1 MHIEWCGIE
10 WHRDCA
16 LTGGQYFSALPE
28 CDRAITVY
36 TTHRWQMLFGMS
48 LLGFMS
54 YYPTAVCPCLETFWF
69 WDLACLFKAL
79 QWGWGGWYS
88 SFLSRHL
95 GERAQARSQEN
106 LPGTWSLQLCIT
118 ATSLTD
124 LSPSEIIRAKFPGC
138 GTCLHFTWYKTVA
151 RVLIHLSL
159 HKSFFSISFFR
170 STEFS
175 PSNNFQCVLAK
186 SVCPHLKMHMAFSS
200 FNIYMA
206 SCLYIDR

>member
-1 MHIEWCGIE
+1 M
-10 WHRDCA
+10 
-16 LTGGQYFSALPE
+16 
-28 CDRAITVY
+28 AI
-36 TTHRWQMLFGMS
+36 
-48 LLGFMS
+48 
-54 YYPTAVCPCLETFWF
+54 CPCLETFWF
-69 WDLACLFKAL
+69 WDLACLFEAL

-95 GERAQARSQEN
+95 GERAQARSQEIF
-106 LPGTWSLQLCIT
+106 LGRGLSKLCIT

-186 SVCPHLKMHMAFSS
+186 SVWPHLKMHMAFSS
-200 FNIYMA
+200 FKIYMA